1 MGKIHMLSV
10 SAILETSHRI
20 PNLDYHL
27 LMKLTLEITKDF
39 SEVLKL
45 YRLMCFNVFAHN
57 RDDHSRNF
65 SYLYDE
71 QEACYKL
78 TPAYDLTYSH
88 SLNGEHAT
96 TVNGNGINPDME
108 EILEVA
114 VQAGIRETQ
123 ARKIACDIRECV
135 EDMLEGYLKKHMVYK
150 I

>member
-1 MGKIHMLSV
+1 
-10 SAILETSHRI
+10 
-20 PNLDYHL
+20 
-27 LMKLTLEITKDF
+27 
-39 SEVLKL
+39 
-45 YRLMCFNVFAHN
+45 
-57 RDDHSRNF
+57 
-65 SYLYDE
+65 LYDE

-123 ARKIACDIRECV
+123 EKLRAIYGSALRICLRDISKSIWFTKFK
-135 EDMLEGYLKKHMVYK
+135 GGNKHAALF
-150 I
+150 

>member
-1 MGKIHMLSV
+1 MEPPAGRL
-10 SAILETSHRI
+10 
-20 PNLDYHL
+20 PD
-27 LMKLTLEITKDF
+27 
-39 SEVLKL
+39 VL
-45 YRLMCFNVFAHN
+45 YCNVFAHN

-78 TPAYDLTYSH
+78 T
-88 SLNGEHAT
+88 
-96 TVNGNGINPDME
+96 
-108 EILEVA
+108 ILEAA